1 MSEPPTILIR
11 ETDDDRTLIDPIRL
25 SDPDPPFEGSG
36 RALSTPAPVPR
47 PNRAVDD
54 LRGPRRAPPARL
66 YRRVRR
72 AIEVGAGP
80 VVVFVIVFVI
90 VLAVVMGLG
99 SVAYQ
104 QWRAAAALRDMITE
118 MNARQDA
125 SRSRDLAALPGR
137 ALAPPGTGPMLA
149 PARQDVSPAD
159 REDAERRGA
168 SLIASNDFERAL
180 SQYRVLARLFASEP
194 AFRDIVVV
202 LEAKLGCSGRAET
215 ASLACR

>member
-54 LRGPRRAPPARL
+54 PRGSRRAPPARL
-66 YRRVRR
+66 HRRVRR
-72 AIEVGAGP
+72 AIEAGAGP
-80 VVVFVIVFVI
+80 VGVFAIVFVM

-118 MNARQDA
+118 MNARQGA
-125 SRSRDLAALPGR
+125 TRSRDFAALPGR
-137 ALAPPGTGPMLA
+137 ALAPPGAGPMPA

-180 SQYRVLARLFASEP
+180 SQYRALAGLFANEP
-194 AFRDIVVV
+194 TFRDIVVV

-215 ASLACR
+215 ASPACR

>member
-1 MSEPPTILIR
+1 MSEPPTMLIR
-11 ETDDDRTLIDPIRL
+11 ETDDDKTLIDPIAL

-54 LRGPRRAPPARL
+54 PRGSRRVPSARL
-66 YRRVRR
+66 PRPARR
-72 AIEVGAGP
+72 AIEAGAGP
-80 VVVFVIVFVI
+80 VGVVVI
-90 VLAVVMGLG
+90 VLAVVVGLA

-125 SRSRDLAALPGR
+125 TRSRDSATLPGR

-149 PARQDVSPAD
+149 RAREDVSPAD

-180 SQYRVLARLFASEP
+180 SQYRVLAGLFANEP
-194 AFRDIVVV
+194 AFRDVVIV
-202 LEAKLGCSGRAET
+202 LEAKLGCSGRAEA
-215 ASLACR
+215 ASPACR

>member
-11 ETDDDRTLIDPIRL
+11 EIDDDRTLIDPIAL

-54 LRGPRRAPPARL
+54 PRGSRRAPPARL
-66 YRRVRR
+66 HRRVRS

-80 VVVFVIVFVI
+80 VGVFVI

-125 SRSRDLAALPGR
+125 TRSQDFAASPGR
-137 ALAPPGTGPMLA
+137 ALAPPGNGPTLA
-149 PARQDVSPAD
+149 WARQDVSPAD

-180 SQYRVLARLFASEP
+180 SHYRALAGLFANEA